1 MKYEKVLT
9 QESVNEFIDKV
20 AMYILATIA
29 ILVGLAFL
37 MLVVSLFITAIPV
50 LFFYFGAWDIFKS

>member
-37 MLVVSLFITAIPV
+37 MLVVGLFITAIPV